1 MNDDM
6 PWVDLTPEEIQELRT
21 NKQELTEYGKQKIQE
36 LMNDGKMRFYDK
48 GKETF
53 AVEDP
58 YWGKVQTPEMK
69 LEVKEMTHE
78 EMMELAAEREAANEA
93 IIAKVSEEDYRK
105 VQEEI
110 ANKKALE
117 ELDKLYDENGDALQQ
132 LAAIER
138 EELLEKMSSQAI
150 QTAIDGIGKYSDALK
165 ELRKIEHEELI
176 EELQAKK
183 KENFQLVADACMK
196 EYEQKYQRD
205 VFPVDEHWVYMVS
218 EYFGTGEGQT
228 VCIMMTQ
235 AAPSHPEDFETST
248 NKYVACTTKQYR
260 AVRAFHEQ
268 FGTWYLHG
276 LKFLSK
282 EDFFTECA
290 YYIPPVMMKLSNK
303 SCFKDFYTRV
313 HYNFS

>member
-1 MNDDM
+1 MTENYPDY
-6 PWVDLTPEEIQELRT
+6 LFEE
-21 NKQELTEYGKQKIQE
+21 
-36 LMNDGKMRFYDK
+36 
-48 GKETF
+48 
-53 AVEDP
+53 
-58 YWGKVQTPEMK
+58 
-69 LEVKEMTHE
+69 
-78 EMMELAAEREAANEA
+78 AAKREAEN
-93 IIAKVSEEDYRK
+93 
-105 VQEEI
+105 
-110 ANKKALE
+110 KALE

-138 EELLEKMSSQAI
+138 EELLEKMNSQAI
-150 QTAIDGIGKYSDALK
+150 QNAIAGIDKYSDALK

-196 EYEQKYQRD
+196 EYEQKYHRD

-228 VCIMMTQ
+228 VCVMMTQ
-235 AAPSHPEDFETST
+235 ANPGHPEDFETST

-276 LKFLSK
+276 LRFLTK
-282 EDFFTECA
+282 EDFFSEYS
-290 YYIPPVMMKLSNK
+290 YYIPPAMMKLLNR

>member
-1 MNDDM
+1 MNEDM
-6 PWVDLTPEEIQELRT
+6 PWVDLTPEEVQELRSK
-21 NKQELTEYGKQKIQE
+21 KQELTQYGRDKIRK
-36 LMNDGKMRFYDK
+36 LMSDGKLRFYDK
-48 GKETF
+48 GKETLTI
-53 AVEDP
+53 EDP
-58 YWGKVQTPEMK
+58 YWGKCQTPKTQLHIKEMK
-69 LEVKEMTHE
+69 HE
-78 EMMELAAEREAANEA
+78 EMLEEAAKREAANEV
-93 IIAKVSEEDYRK
+93 IIAKVSEEDYQK
-105 VQEEI
+105 VQEEVTRQ
-110 ANKKALE
+110 KE
-117 ELDKLYDENGDALQQ
+117 EKVLK
-132 LAAIER
+132 I
-138 EELLEKMSSQAI
+138 
-150 QTAIDGIGKYSDALK
+150 AIDFIEEHSEALK

-205 VFPVDEHWVYMVS
+205 VFPVDEYWVYMIS

-235 AAPSHPEDFETST
+235 ATPYGDDFTED
-248 NKYVACTTKQYR
+248 NRYVPVNSKQYR
-260 AVRAFHEQ
+260 AVREFHKQ